1 MVDDFLITLLW
12 MVVNLSL
19 IVTRALHVRGIS
31 GKVTFPGITSS
42 IGHKYGTH
50 FGPIKKPHL
59 CGQFSTKRSPSVS
72 GKPASH
78 RRSFPSNACFVYLTL
93 DNPLNTNFG
102 IVFKLEGRDGGLL
115 ALCTNFVGCGPEI
128 MILLLE
134 NKRCLG
140 SVS

>member
-50 FGPIKKPHL
+50 FGPAKKPHL
-59 CGQFSTKRSPSVS
+59 CGQFSTKRSPSMS
-72 GKPASH
+72 GKSASH
-78 RRSFPSNACFVYLTL
+78 RRSFPNNVCFVYLTL

-115 ALCTNFVGCGPEI
+115 ALCTNFVRVWTG
-128 MILLLE
+128 
-134 NKRCLG
+134 NYDTFT
-140 SVS
+140 